1 MDTANR
7 ARSTRAEHQH
17 WCGQRLT
24 SGLGRGLSGA
34 GVGWGRVITS
44 PMLLPSVCVSPWAD
58 LSRDWQVGER
68 QALAG
73 TETSSPR
80 SWFSAPTAPRFPNS
94 RPTLCPVCPELG
106 LSPVSPSLVSLHGRQ
121 MEILEDRKERSGR
134 ERLRRGS
141 HVTAEPQRWVK
152 CLQLQVRSA
161 RGPAL
166 SVTLA
171 RPSLHQRLCSPG
183 TPGAEGPKRK
193 VATQLRASFTQA
205 GVPHSVHLP

>member
-1 MDTANR
+1 MRFEAERMDTANR
-7 ARSTRAEHQH
+7 ARSTRAEPQH

-73 TETSSPR
+73 TETSSLR

-121 MEILEDRKERSGR
+121 MEILRTGKKDQGGKDCGGEAMSQQS
-134 ERLRRGS
+134 RRDG
-141 HVTAEPQRWVK
+141 
-152 CLQLQVRSA
+152 
-161 RGPAL
+161 
-166 SVTLA
+166 
-171 RPSLHQRLCSPG
+171 
-183 TPGAEGPKRK
+183 
-193 VATQLRASFTQA
+193 
-205 GVPHSVHLP
+205 

>member
-7 ARSTRAEHQH
+7 ARSTRAEPQH

-44 PMLLPSVCVSPWAD
+44 PLLLPSVCVSPWAD

-134 ERLRRGS
+134 ERSRRGRKGAGLMKPCHS
-141 HVTAEPQRWVK
+141 RATEMGEVFAAAGEKRTRSCVISDTREAVSASK
-152 CLQLQVRSA
+152 TLQSGDS
-161 RGPAL
+161 RG
-166 SVTLA
+166 
-171 RPSLHQRLCSPG
+171 RG
-183 TPGAEGPKRK
+183 
-193 VATQLRASFTQA
+193 TQA
-205 GVPHSVHLP
+205 